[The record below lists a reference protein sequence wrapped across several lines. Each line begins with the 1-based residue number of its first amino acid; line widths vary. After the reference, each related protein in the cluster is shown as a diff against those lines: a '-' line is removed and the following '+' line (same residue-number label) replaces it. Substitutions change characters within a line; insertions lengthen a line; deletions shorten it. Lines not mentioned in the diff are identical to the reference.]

1 LILNQIDPISQDNLE
16 DEQKLNSDQN
26 VSSRTRTALIVCAVL
41 SLLLVGVIA
50 YVKDQES
57 NVGIADLESV
67 TSSSLIGIDV
77 PFQQISIAGLN
88 NLDID
93 SDERLNNV
101 LKQFEIPAIEP
112 GAVVLSELTSSSSE
126 LFVST
131 FEFAPVCE
139 GVISLTG
146 LLGLSSTSIPKVIF
160 SQKNGNYSATKSD
173 PKVGFSYSISIIDSS
188 GNPDQLEVVAKSIP
202 SLSCNWKNSIISPS
216 DEDFSSC
223 ALETKPWINTD
234 CLTGRK
240 PVDTNNQHFFNT
252 EYSTED
258 NFTSLAATTQLVT
271 NTSTNFKTVT
281 VRKLLKI
288 KGAYEAY
295 LEISIELNSIRKIDS
310 QLATKLA
317 ADEVFRVFE
326 GVVLDKVLNNPQI
339 VAGGE
344 VVIGGANPGSAV
356 VVPKSSVASAAP
368 VTNCASQWD
377 RAHTETLAGGN
388 SDSEL
393 RKTISY
399 CSSISEWTREAKRVG
414 EYSTYLLA
422 TICVL
427 VSNPPSEFC
436 S

>member
-1 LILNQIDPISQDNLE
+1 MNEINPNSPNNLE
-16 DEQKLNSDQN
+16 DDQRSSSDQN

-50 YVKDQES
+50 YVKDQKS
-57 NVGIADLESV
+57 NTAIMNSDPI
-67 TSSSLIGIDV
+67 TSTSLIETDV
-77 PFQQISIAGLN
+77 PFRQISIAGLN
-88 NLDID
+88 SLEID
-93 SDERLNNV
+93 SDERLSNV

-146 LLGLSSTSIPKVIF
+146 LLGLSSTSIPKVVF
-160 SQKNGNYSATKSD
+160 SQKNGNYSATKPD

-188 GNPDQLEVVAKSIP
+188 GNPDQLEVVSKGIP
-202 SLSCNWKNSIISPS
+202 TLSCNWKNSIISPS

-223 ALETKPWINTD
+223 ALQAKPWIDTD

-240 PVDTNNQHFFNT
+240 PVVTDNQHFFNT
-252 EYSTED
+252 EYSPED

-295 LEISIELNSIRKIDS
+295 LEISIELNSNRKIDS

-326 GVVLDKVLNNPQI
+326 SVVLDKVLNNPQI

-344 VVIGGANPGSAV
+344 VAIGGANSGSVV
-356 VVPKSSVASAAP
+356 VVPKSSVVSAAP
-368 VTNCASQWD
+368 VSNCASQWD
-377 RAHTETLAGGN
+377 KAHTETLAGGN

-399 CSSISEWTREAKRVG
+399 CASISEWTREAKRVG

>member
-1 LILNQIDPISQDNLE
+1 LNHIDPISPGNL
-16 DEQKLNSDQN
+16 DDDQNLYSNQN
-26 VSSRTRTALIVCAVL
+26 VSSRKRAVLIVCAVF

-50 YVKDQES
+50 YVKDQKSNTAFVES
-57 NVGIADLESV
+57 DPS
-67 TSSSLIGIDV
+67 TSTSLIANES

-88 NLDID
+88 ILEID
-93 SDERLNNV
+93 TDERLSNV

-112 GAVVLSELTSSSSE
+112 GAVVLSELTSSP
-126 LFVST
+126 LDLLAAT

-146 LLGLSSTSIPKVIF
+146 LLGLSSMSIPKVIF
-160 SQKNGNYSATKSD
+160 SQKNGNYSATKPD
-173 PKVGFSYSISIIDSS
+173 PKVGFSYSISLIDSS
-188 GNPDQLEVVAKSIP
+188 ENPGQLEVVAKGIP

-223 ALETKPWINTD
+223 ALQTKPWIDTD
-234 CLTGRK
+234 CLARRF
-240 PVDTNNQHFFNT
+240 PVDEKNQHFFNT
-252 EYSTED
+252 EYSPED
-258 NFTSLAATTQLVT
+258 NFSSLAATTQLIT
-271 NTSTNFKTVT
+271 NTSTNFKTAT

-288 KGAYEAY
+288 NGAYEAY
-295 LEISIELNSIRKIDS
+295 MEISIELNSNRKIDS

-317 ADEVFRVFE
+317 AEEVFRVIE

-344 VVIGGANPGSAV
+344 VVISEVNPVSTV
-356 VVPKSSVASAAP
+356 LVPKSSVASAAP
-368 VTNCASQWD
+368 VSSCASQWD
-377 RAHTETLAGGN
+377 KAHSETLAGGN

-399 CSSISEWTREAKRVG
+399 CSSISEWMREAKRVG

-422 TICVL
+422 TICLL